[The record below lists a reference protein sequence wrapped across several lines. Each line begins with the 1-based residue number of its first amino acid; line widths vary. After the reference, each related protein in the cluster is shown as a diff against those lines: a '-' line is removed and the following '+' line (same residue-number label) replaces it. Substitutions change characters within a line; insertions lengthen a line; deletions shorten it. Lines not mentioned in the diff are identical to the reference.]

1 MKTLKLAMIMAIIL
15 AIVSGCGKLRPGDR
29 NISYYS
35 LEYAPPI
42 SGQTERL
49 PVAIRIERFR
59 ISPMYDSSK
68 IIYREKAFKLDSYV
82 YHKWWANPADLT
94 AYFLSRDFQ
103 HSGYFKAVFSPA
115 NSVHS
120 THILDGFVEEFFE
133 EDDTESWKAVLSL
146 NIYLLQEDQPDVT
159 KRILM
164 QKKYT
169 MTEPCTEKTPHAL
182 AKAMS
187 VAMSKISEQ
196 MIRDVCDVLKREIRR
211 E

>member
-1 MKTLKLAMIMAIIL
+1 MKTLKLAMMMAMIL

-115 NSVHS
+115 DNIHS

-146 NIYLLQEDQPDVT
+146 NIYLLKEDHPDVNQ
-159 KRILM
+159 RILM

-169 MTEPCTEKTPHAL
+169 ATRPCAEKTPHAL
-182 AKAMS
+182 ARAMS
-187 VAMSKISEQ
+187 SAMSEISEQ
-196 MIRDVCDVLKREIRR
+196 MIRDVYDVLKQGGNR
-211 E
+211 